1 MAMKSSGLFNG
12 DHLQN
17 QISQTADVR
26 LVQMSLLFTDH
37 PPRVPA
43 RPQDRGAQACEKR
56 TVKCSPGES
65 FTLKSRFETTYET
78 WVECWVMK
86 CLLHQVIWFDLL
98 HQVKAKLYPPPKEED
113 FLWRVEV
120 IPHLSYIATIH
131 SQKLIMKLFPPF
143 TKLIFYHHIITFPPR
158 KIPTIVTQ
166 VFGSIDSRQSPS
178 IDSKLQWG
186 NQAVHQIQ
194 LQKAVSQRGRGIF
207 SIFYSILH
215 ILPWGWIHLF
225 SRLVQWPS
233 VILERHT
240 WLPSA
245 GYC

>member
-1 MAMKSSGLFNG
+1 M
-12 DHLQN
+12 
-17 QISQTADVR
+17 
-26 LVQMSLLFTDH
+26 
-37 PPRVPA
+37 
-43 RPQDRGAQACEKR
+43 
-56 TVKCSPGES
+56 
-65 FTLKSRFETTYET
+65 
-78 WVECWVMK
+78 ECV
-86 CLLHQVIWFDLL
+86 LHQVIWFDLL

-113 FLWRVEV
+113 FLWRVKV

-215 ILPWGWIHLF
+215 ILPRVESICFQDWCNDHRPSSNDIHGSQVPEIVKKKTLAPRYLLWNPDNVVKF
-225 SRLVQWPS
+225 LQM
-233 VILERHT
+233 
-240 WLPSA
+240 A
-245 GYC
+245 GSKITNY